1 MKFFKHVSGSQ
12 FILATFLVLIMV
24 GTGLLM
30 LPMAAKGE
38 TSLSLLDA
46 LFTATSASCVTGLVI
61 VDTGTFF
68 STFGQ
73 LVILGL
79 IQIGGLG
86 VMTFATLF
94 SVALGRKINLA
105 ERLRIQESLNKN
117 EIEGVVGLCLRVVK
131 YTFIIEFIFG
141 SILAYSFYNIYGI
154 KGIYFGYWHAVSAFC
169 NAGFDLIGNFRSFTP
184 FINNYSINL
193 CIMILIILGG
203 LGFSVL
209 ANLFH
214 FPKRGLKSLSLH
226 TKVVLTSTS
235 VLLLI
240 SFLMFFFVEI
250 NHLPGYNS
258 LDNVTRVFAGMFQ
271 AVTLRTA
278 GFNTLDFGLMT
289 DTTLFFM
296 IVMMFIGASP
306 GSTGGGIKTTTAA
319 VILIKTWNLLRGNDE
334 VVVFDKTVKNDAI
347 NKAFIIVVISIIWI
361 VTATLLVSYFENL
374 DFIRVSFEV
383 VSAFATVG
391 LSTGITQNIGS
402 ASKVVLILTMF
413 AGRVGILTFTLS
425 LFATNRRKKVRY
437 PEENILIG

>member
-1 MKFFKHVSGSQ
+1 MKLIKHVSGSQ
-12 FILATFLVLIMV
+12 FILATFLVLIVV
-24 GTGLLM
+24 GTSLLM
-30 LPMAAKGE
+30 SPLATKNGS
-38 TSLSLLDA
+38 SLSFLDA

-73 LVILGL
+73 LVIIGL

-94 SVALGRKINLA
+94 SVALGRKINLE

-117 EIEGVVGLCLRVVK
+117 EVEGVVGICLRVIK
-131 YTFIIEFIFG
+131 YTFAIEFVFG
-141 SILAYSFYNIYGI
+141 SILAYSFYDIYGI
-154 KGIYFGYWHAVSAFC
+154 KGIYFGYWHAISAFC

-184 FINNYSINL
+184 FINNYPINL
-193 CIMILIILGG
+193 SIIVLVILGG

-226 TKVVLTSTS
+226 TKVVLSATG
-235 VLLLI
+235 VLLFV
-240 SFLMFFFVEI
+240 SFLMIFFVEV

-258 LDNVTRVFAGMFQ
+258 FTRALAGIFQ

-278 GFNTLDFGLMT
+278 GFNTIDFGMMS
-289 DTTLFFM
+289 DAALFFI

-334 VVVFDKTVKNDAI
+334 VVIFNKTVKNDAI
-347 NKAFIIVVISIIWI
+347 NKAFIIVVISLLWI
-361 VTATLLVSYFENL
+361 VMATLLVSYFEEVN
-374 DFIRVSFEV
+374 FIRVSFEV

-391 LSTGITQNIGS
+391 LSTGITQSLGS

-425 LFATNRRKKVRY
+425 LFASNKRKKVRY
-437 PEENILIG
+437 PDENILIG